1 MGVVLQFPSE
11 KIRSHSSSLPVEFE
25 FRLLHLHRRAGS
37 RPRPPRTPAK
47 RPAAS
52 LLMMTAP
59 VVSPIAVNA
68 RNMP

>member
-11 KIRSHSSSLPVEFE
+11 KVRPHASSLPVEFE

-37 RPRPPRTPAK
+37 RPRPPRKSSK

-59 VVSPIAVNA
+59 AASRIAVNA